1 MNVVPCLAWV
11 KRGVA
16 KHIPDKVELEK
27 EELRRIIRETREQI
41 DELEDIDDDIDSDSS
56 DEEEGEELK
65 KDKNQKDG
73 AEDPQPSSS
82 GVSQPKQTSA
92 PGKRKME
99 DDPIDEDDDDDIVNK
114 YGLEDYDEEEFNFH
128 SGIGNIVY
136 FADNKEDPYI
146 NDHEEADSDD
156 ENVNIKPTD
165 NLIAVARTIKDA
177 SLLEV
182 YVYDEPDSNLFVHHD
197 IILPT
202 FPLAVEWLD
211 YDPTE
216 GTANYVAI
224 GSMSPTIDV
233 WDLDLVDSLEPVFTL
248 GTKQSKKKNKKKGS
262 VLGHSDAV
270 LDLAWNQHTRNVMA
284 SASADFTVGLWDLT
298 EAKAVSS
305 IRKHEEKVQCVK
317 WHPAEQQTLLTGSFD
332 GTARLFDCRDAEYN
346 HKTWS
351 FPGSEVERIVWNH
364 YNPYYF
370 YASTD
375 KGNVYYVDV
384 RYDKPVYTIAAH
396 TDAVSGLVLS
406 SGLEHMLVTSSS
418 DQTVKVWD
426 VKNDKPKH
434 IVTKDL
440 KLGEIMCALPCPDSP
455 FVFAFG
461 GHGNMKV
468 WDIRQC
474 PEVKS
479 YFKTG
484 EAFNICFEDH
494 GGNRSHDEEDD
505 DDMLVKKTKG
515 LKIKTP
521 KKKDKKKMK
530 DKKDKTKKKESKKE

>member
-1 MNVVPCLAWV
+1 MSVVPCLAWV

-16 KHIPDKVELEK
+16 KRIPDKVELEK
-27 EELRRIIRETREQI
+27 EELRRIIRETREEI
-41 DELEDIDDDIDSDSS
+41 DGLEIEGNDDIDSDTS
-56 DEEEGEELK
+56 DEEEEK
-65 KDKNQKDG
+65 KDKEEKEEG
-73 AEDPQPSSS
+73 EEEPKPSSS
-82 GVSQPKQTSA
+82 GLSQEKQTSV
-92 PGKRKME
+92 PGKRKHEE
-99 DDPIDEDDDDDIVNK
+99 DLVDDDDDDIVEK
-114 YGLEDYDEEEFNFH
+114 YGLEDYDDEEFNFH
-128 SGIGNIVY
+128 SGIGNLVY

-146 NDHEEADSDD
+146 NDHDEPDSDD
-156 ENVNIKPTD
+156 ENVMIKPSD

-197 IILPT
+197 IILPS

-216 GTANYVAI
+216 ETGNYVAL
-224 GSMSPTIDV
+224 GSMNPTIDI
-233 WDLDLVDSLEPVFTL
+233 WDLDLIDSLEPVFTL
-248 GTKQSKKKNKKKGS
+248 GTKQSKKKSKKKGS

-270 LDLAWNQHTRNVMA
+270 LDLAWNRQSRNVLA

-332 GTARLFDCRDAEYN
+332 STVRLFDCRDAGYN

-351 FPGSEVERIVWNH
+351 FAGSEIERVVWNH
-364 YNPYYF
+364 YNPYFF

-384 RYDKPVYTIAAH
+384 RYDKPIYTISAH
-396 TDAVSGLVLS
+396 TAAVSGLVLS
-406 SGLEHMLVTSSS
+406 SSIEHMLVTSSS

-426 VKNDKPKH
+426 VKDNEPKH

-461 GHGNMKV
+461 GQGNMKV
-468 WDIRQC
+468 WDIRQSA
-474 PEVKS
+474 EVKS

-484 EAFNICFEDH
+484 EAFNICLEDH
-494 GGNRSHDEEDD
+494 GGNKSNDEEDD
-505 DDMLVKKTKG
+505 DVLIKKTKG
-515 LKIKTP
+515 LKIKHP
-521 KKKDKKKMK
+521 KKKGKKKMK
-530 DKKDKTKKKESKKE
+530 DKKDKKKSKDKKKDSSL